1 MGLSKRIKSAGL
13 EPAGSGTDLTCG
25 LKLMQNKKR
34 SIAARSTKM
43 NAPTATQEQLDVA
56 IPPATN
62 NDSTETI
69 EPSQT
74 ATSQEV
80 RGEHSPEALTPTS
93 IVNLLEDDDGPTC
106 QRVQLFQKQK
116 ELIVMNE
123 AIAKERHPWTKPE
136 MMEITIKMRDTNQ
149 QLHDPT

>member
-13 EPAGSGTDLTCG
+13 EPARSGTDLTCG

-43 NAPTATQEQLDVA
+43 NASTATQEQLDVA

-62 NDSTETI
+62 STETI

-93 IVNLLEDDDGPTC
+93 IVNLLEEDDGPHMPEGAGIPEAE
-106 QRVQLFQKQK
+106 RVDSDERSDRRRKASLDETRDDGNNHQ
-116 ELIVMNE
+116 N
-123 AIAKERHPWTKPE
+123 ERHKSAAP
-136 MMEITIKMRDTNQ
+136 
-149 QLHDPT
+149 